1 MNPSIFPSRLRLV
14 LAMLAMLTLGQ
25 NVLAQEANRSQ
36 RPSPVDAHAIV
47 PPVIYLST
55 LQNYRPFTDQ
65 EVGSWKELNDTTARV
80 GGWRV
85 YAKQAREPDPTD
97 AKPIATEKETPTSD
111 KAKSMDHSS
120 HTK

>member
-14 LAMLAMLTLGQ
+14 LAMLAMFTLGQ
-25 NVLAQEANRSQ
+25 NVLAQEASHSQ
-36 RPSPVDAHAIV
+36 RPNPADAQAIV
-47 PPVIYLST
+47 PPLIYLST

-97 AKPIATEKETPTSD
+97 TKPVAKEKESPTQD
-111 KAKSMDHSS
+111 KSKLMDHSS

>member
-1 MNPSIFPSRLRLV
+1 MNPSIFPPRLRLV
-14 LAMLAMLTLGQ
+14 LATLAMLTMDQ
-25 NVLAQEANRSQ
+25 NALAKEANRSE
-36 RPSPVDAHAIV
+36 RPNPLDAQAIV

-85 YAKQAREPDPTD
+85 YAKQAREPDTID
-97 AKPIATEKETPTSD
+97 TKPATKEKEPPATD
-111 KAKSMDHSS
+111 KAKSMDHNS